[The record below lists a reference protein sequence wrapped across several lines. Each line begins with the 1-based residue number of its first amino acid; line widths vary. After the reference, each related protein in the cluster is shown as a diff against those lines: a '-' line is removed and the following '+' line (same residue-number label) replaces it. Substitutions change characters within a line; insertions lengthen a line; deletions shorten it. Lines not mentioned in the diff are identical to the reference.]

1 MNRTVSAF
9 LLVGVLTALLA
20 VLSIALVEKGYGF
33 GALGSGRLD
42 NIASAAT
49 FMPLAAIYSLAAAL
63 MMLLPLRAAGF
74 VHTNAAGP
82 LYSATLVLLST
93 IVAVQA
99 ARFAFGSRDAL
110 SVLVDWQFIFAFAII
125 AAHLTMNELRRN
137 VLLRTIF
144 FVVFV
149 AATLACL
156 YWTFRL

>member
-20 VLSIALVEKGYGF
+20 VLSIALVNKGYGF

-49 FMPLAAIYSLAAAL
+49 FVPLAAIYSLAAAL

-74 VHTNAAGP
+74 VHANAAGP
-82 LYSATLVLLST
+82 LYSTALVLLST
-93 IVAVQA
+93 IIGVQA
-99 ARFAFGSRDAL
+99 ARFAFGSREAL
-110 SVLVDWQFIFAFAII
+110 SVLIDWQFIFAFAII

-144 FVVFV
+144 FVVFL